1 MKGVTV
7 SHSGLSSKNEI
18 ACSVNRYEDIEKVV
32 EDATKQKL
40 NNNSDYYRI
49 VYARFDERV

>member
-18 ACSVNRYEDIEKVV
+18 ACSVENYDDIETVV
-32 EDATKQKL
+32 EDAINGAL
-40 NNNSDYYRI
+40 NPDSDSYRI
-49 VYARFDERV
+49 VYARFDDI

>member
-18 ACSVNRYEDIEKVV
+18 ACSVNSYDDIEKVV
-32 EDATKQKL
+32 IDAKNQKL

-49 VYARFDERV
+49 IYARFDERV